1 MSIRFAVATTKT
13 GAVFSCNQ
21 VSIAP
26 KTRAVTPPS
35 EKPDDPAPDSPFS
48 ISSVQS
54 TAGATLSATRM
65 ARLRFSSDEP
75 TSPLKIRPMSS
86 RRSGIFHEEAMA
98 LAVRLL
104 PQPCTPRRSR
114 PFGSG
119 RPKRRA
125 GSLNALP
132 RRESQVFK
140 FSRPPTFANCSSVG

>member
-1 MSIRFAVATTKT
+1 MRLAVATTKT
-13 GAVFSCNQ
+13 GAVFSWSQ
-21 VSIAP
+21 VSMVP

-35 EKPDDPAPDSPFS
+35 DMPEDPDPDSPFS

-65 ARLRFSSDEP
+65 ARRRFSSDEP

-98 LAVRLL
+98 FAVRLL
-104 PQPCTPRRSR
+104 PQPCTPSRSR

-119 RPKRRA
+119 SPKRRA
-125 GSLNALP
+125 GSLKALP
-132 RRESQVFK
+132 RRASQVLR
-140 FSRPPTFANCSSVG
+140 FSSPPTFANCSSVG